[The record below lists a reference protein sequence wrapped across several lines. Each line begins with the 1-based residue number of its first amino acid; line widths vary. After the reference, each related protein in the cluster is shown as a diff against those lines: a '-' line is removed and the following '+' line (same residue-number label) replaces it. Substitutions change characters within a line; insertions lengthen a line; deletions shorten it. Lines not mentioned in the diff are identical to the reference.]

1 MPIWVNDRC
10 VMGLPIVKP
19 GSLANATKMKALSR
33 EPGNPG
39 WIVSPVRRKLLFMGD
54 LDDTQFKPILQDIAD
69 DTVVQLGADKDQE
82 RQQEEEE
89 QHIDFERIIMNQVND
104 IEEKQVKNN
113 DMDAERIKLPREE
126 LTEEDQDLKE
136 MFSMQLE
143 NLIHSLL
150 LQIEPR
156 EKLRKA
162 RFDNHV
168 KESAN
173 QILDIYL
180 KEVDT
185 IPEICD
191 KVYAM
196 GTAIGFKLGKLL
208 ESDSSERKK
217 KSANGGN
224 RGEQKLEKQIKE
236 LHQIVAKMSNELYR
250 RRQPRKATKKE
261 KEIIKKS
268 RALID
273 NDITNF
279 NLRNAREQWL
289 DKLRHK
295 KINLAKCEEKRRRKQ
310 DNFMFQQDQKGFFR
324 TLEGEEAHDG
334 EMTEMKKFIKSWGG
348 IWERERERERERG
361 KNPIYAMDGRN
372 KKTTE

>member
-1 MPIWVNDRC
+1 MNLILDR
-10 VMGLPIVKP
+10 K
-19 GSLANATKMKALSR
+19 R
-33 EPGNPG
+33 EEQP
-39 WIVSPVRRKLLFMGD
+39 
-54 LDDTQFKPILQDIAD
+54 Q
-69 DTVVQLGADKDQE
+69 DQE
-82 RQQEEEE
+82 QQQEEEE
-89 QHIDFERIIMNQVND
+89 QQIDFERIIMNQVNI
-104 IEEKQVKNN
+104 IEEKQVKNK

-143 NLIHSLL
+143 NLTHSLL

-185 IPEICD
+185 TPEICD

-208 ESDSSERKK
+208 ESDSCERKK

-224 RGEQKLEKQIKE
+224 RREQKLKKQIKE
-236 LHQIVAKMSNELYR
+236 LRQIVAKMSNELYR

-268 RALID
+268 RVLID
-273 NDITNF
+273 KDTTNF
-279 NLRNAREQWL
+279 NLRNAREQWF

-295 KINLAKCEEKRRRKQ
+295 KLTWKNVKKNEEGSKIISYSSRTKRDSLERWKVRKHTTERC
-310 DNFMFQQDQKGFFR
+310 QKWKSLSS
-324 TLEGEEAHDG
+324 LEEVSG
-334 EMTEMKKFIKSWGG
+334 
-348 IWERERERERERG
+348 RERG
-361 KNPIYAMDGRN
+361 KNPIYAMDGRD

>member
-1 MPIWVNDRC
+1 MEPKVSRIPTSKLAETVRDNAARFKKETELMNLILDR
-10 VMGLPIVKP
+10 K
-19 GSLANATKMKALSR
+19 R
-33 EPGNPG
+33 EEQP
-39 WIVSPVRRKLLFMGD
+39 
-54 LDDTQFKPILQDIAD
+54 Q
-69 DTVVQLGADKDQE
+69 DQE
-82 RQQEEEE
+82 QQQEEEE
-89 QHIDFERIIMNQVND
+89 QQIDFERIIMNQVNI
-104 IEEKQVKNN
+104 IEEKQVKNK

-143 NLIHSLL
+143 NLTHSLL

-185 IPEICD
+185 TPEICD

-208 ESDSSERKK
+208 ESDSCERKK

-224 RGEQKLEKQIKE
+224 RREQKLKRQIKE
-236 LHQIVAKMSNELYR
+236 LRQIVAKMSNELYR

-261 KEIIKKS
+261 KKIIKKS
-268 RALID
+268 RVLID
-273 NDITNF
+273 KDTTNF
-279 NLRNAREQWL
+279 NLRNAREQ
-289 DKLRHK
+289 
-295 KINLAKCEEKRRRKQ
+295 
-310 DNFMFQQDQKGFFR
+310 
-324 TLEGEEAHDG
+324 
-334 EMTEMKKFIKSWGG
+334 
-348 IWERERERERERG
+348 
-361 KNPIYAMDGRN
+361 
-372 KKTTE
+372 

>member
-1 MPIWVNDRC
+1 MEPKVSRIPTSKLAETIRDNAARFKKETELMNLILDR
-10 VMGLPIVKP
+10 K
-19 GSLANATKMKALSR
+19 R
-33 EPGNPG
+33 EEQP
-39 WIVSPVRRKLLFMGD
+39 
-54 LDDTQFKPILQDIAD
+54 Q
-69 DTVVQLGADKDQE
+69 DQE
-82 RQQEEEE
+82 QQQEEEE
-89 QHIDFERIIMNQVND
+89 QQIDFERIIMNQVNI
-104 IEEKQVKNN
+104 IEEKQAKNK

-143 NLIHSLL
+143 NLTHSLL

-185 IPEICD
+185 TPEICD

-208 ESDSSERKK
+208 ESDNCERKK

-224 RGEQKLEKQIKE
+224 IREQKLKRQIKE
-236 LHQIVAKMSNELYR
+236 LRQIVAKMSNELYR

-261 KEIIKKS
+261 KKIIKKS
-268 RALID
+268 RVLTD
-273 NDITNF
+273 KDTTNF
-279 NLRNAREQWL
+279 NLRNAREQ
-289 DKLRHK
+289 
-295 KINLAKCEEKRRRKQ
+295 
-310 DNFMFQQDQKGFFR
+310 
-324 TLEGEEAHDG
+324 
-334 EMTEMKKFIKSWGG
+334 
-348 IWERERERERERG
+348 
-361 KNPIYAMDGRN
+361 
-372 KKTTE
+372 